1 MKSLKAWVLLLLV
14 FMAGFG
20 GGIVTTRVVIR
31 HFVQHAIKD
40 PDFMRHVVEKRMA
53 ARLLL
58 DSTQREK
65 LAGILLRTQS
75 ELKDL
80 RGEFQPR
87 FLAIMTD
94 TQSQVADILSPAQRE
109 RLEKLKA
116 EHEHWWQAH

>member
-20 GGIVTTRVVIR
+20 GGVVTTRVVIR